1 MSVQTNNEIL
11 RKFAKSTN
19 RTIVEK
25 ESAYPKTGVGT
36 IQKFRRLIIIPNNA
50 ENTCFFIW
58 FSDPYARIGV
68 STVYCGAFIPIPS
81 KIKGKL
87 NIRKKSVLDKLDFF
101 AKTRKNKIGIN
112 YFDDKVVIKGDL
124 GIEEKKFLAHSR
136 MQHYLLEALEF
147 DSLVNISMNEFNLDF
162 VPELKNKSY
171 LSIINPQT
179 WILEKDFIETT
190 FRQIEKIRKVI

>member
-1 MSVQTNNEIL
+1 
-11 RKFAKSTN
+11 
-19 RTIVEK
+19 
-25 ESAYPKTGVGT
+25 
-36 IQKFRRLIIIPNNA
+36 
-50 ENTCFFIW
+50 
-58 FSDPYARIGV
+58 
-68 STVYCGAFIPIPS
+68 
-81 KIKGKL
+81 
-87 NIRKKSVLDKLDFF
+87 
-101 AKTRKNKIGIN
+101 
-112 YFDDKVVIKGDL
+112 VIKGDL